1 MTDANQL
8 PFEGLG
14 RRLGSKAWGEG
25 LGLLGRL
32 PFEVLANGVFA
43 TLDDTE
49 VAVFARTSG
58 GCLNLAKR
66 ARRRLRLRYM
76 NKENFVHSVERL
88 RWAKESLGLE
98 WDEHLTS
105 LAAGSGNLEVLQWAW
120 ENSCP
125 ICAGATSN
133 AAGHGRL

>member
-1 MTDANQL
+1 M
-8 PFEGLG
+8 
-14 RRLGSKAWGEG
+14 
-25 LGLLGRL
+25 GLLGRL

-88 RWAKESLGLE
+88 RWAAANGCPLNDAGL
-98 WDEHLTS
+98 
-105 LAAGSGNLEVLQWAW
+105 
-120 ENSCP
+120 
-125 ICAGATSN
+125 CALVARRGC
-133 AAGHGRL
+133 LKL